1 MDDKEDCLDH
11 KNNNTT
17 KHKRAWLTASKLSLM
32 GKALAILGITVGMT
46 LSLIGIDIDMDTLK
60 AGAWTLA
67 LIGSPIDASHVVQN
81 LVSPWTKK

>member
-1 MDDKEDCLDH
+1 MDDPKEINNKKKK
-11 KNNNTT
+11 KN
-17 KHKRAWLTASKLSLM
+17 WLTPNKLSLM

-46 LSLIGIDIDMDTLK
+46 LSLIGIDVDMDTLK

-81 LVSPWTKK
+81 LVSPWAKK